1 MSTNATT
8 LVTIDRVAEALSGHD
23 ITVETDAS
31 GRAAHANLNG
41 YNVLFVLLD
50 SVLIARADAATETPS
65 DTPDP
70 TVYLAANQINSSFL
84 DGRAL
89 VVNKGDQ
96 LVIRTES
103 EHQVAAGM
111 TDEQLS
117 SALKRSLD
125 GIMRGQDAMHA
136 LIEEI
141 TKARDSAEAQDN
153 A

>member
-1 MSTNATT
+1 MSTNTT
-8 LVTIDRVAEALSGHD
+8 QLVTIDRVADALAD
-23 ITVETDAS
+23 LDVTVQTDAS
-31 GRAAHANLNG
+31 GRAAHANING

-70 TVYLAANQINSSFL
+70 TVYLAANQVNSSFL
-84 DGRAL
+84 DARAL
-89 VVNKGDQ
+89 VVNKADT
-96 LVIRTES
+96 LIIRTES
-103 EHQVAAGM
+103 ENQVAAGM

-125 GIMRGQDAMHA
+125 GLMRGQDAMHA

-141 TKARDSAEAQDN
+141 TSAREAAQETES
-153 A
+153 

>member
-1 MSTNATT
+1 MSTNTT
-8 LVTIDRVAEALSGHD
+8 QLVTIDRVADALAGLD
-23 ITVETDAS
+23 LTVQTDAS
-31 GRAAHANLNG
+31 GRAAHANING

-70 TVYLAANQINSSFL
+70 TVYLAANQVNSSFL
-84 DGRAL
+84 DARAL
-89 VVNKGDQ
+89 VVNKADT
-96 LVIRTES
+96 LIIRTES
-103 EHQVAAGM
+103 ENQVAAGM

-125 GIMRGQDAMHA
+125 GLMRGQDAMHA

-141 TKARDSAEAQDN
+141 TSAREAAQETEN
-153 A
+153 

>member
-1 MSTNATT
+1 MSTNTT
-8 LVTIDRVAEALSGHD
+8 QLVTIDRVAKALEGLD
-23 ITVETDAS
+23 ITVQTDAS
-31 GRAAHANLNG
+31 GRAAHANING

-70 TVYLAANQINSSFL
+70 TVYLAANQVNSSFL
-84 DGRAL
+84 DARAL
-89 VVNKGDQ
+89 VVNKAKT

-103 EHQVAAGM
+103 ENQVAAGM

-125 GIMRGQDAMHA
+125 GLMRGQDAMHA

-141 TKARDSAEAQDN
+141 TSARESAEEQGN
-153 A
+153 

>member
-1 MSTNATT
+1 MSTNTT
-8 LVTIDRVAEALSGHD
+8 QLVTIDRVADALAGLD
-23 ITVETDAS
+23 VTVQTDAS
-31 GRAAHANLNG
+31 GRAAHANING

-70 TVYLAANQINSSFL
+70 TLYLAANQVNSSFL
-84 DGRAL
+84 DARAL
-89 VVNKGDQ
+89 VVNKADT
-96 LVIRTES
+96 LIIRTES
-103 EHQVAAGM
+103 ENQVAAGM

-125 GIMRGQDAMHA
+125 GLMRGQDAMHA

-141 TKARDSAEAQDN
+141 TSAREAAQKTES
-153 A
+153 

>member
-1 MSTNATT
+1 MSTNTT
-8 LVTIDRVAEALSGHD
+8 QLVTIDRVAKALEGLD
-23 ITVETDAS
+23 ISVQTDAS
-31 GRAAHANLNG
+31 GRAAHANING

-70 TVYLAANQINSSFL
+70 TVYLAANQVNSSFL
-84 DGRAL
+84 DARAL
-89 VVNKGDQ
+89 VVNKAKT
-96 LVIRTES
+96 LVIRTEA
-103 EHQVAAGM
+103 ENQVAAGM

-125 GIMRGQDAMHA
+125 GLMRGQDAMHA

-141 TKARDSAEAQDN
+141 TSARESAEEQGN
-153 A
+153 

>member
-1 MSTNATT
+1 MSTNTT
-8 LVTIDRVAEALSGHD
+8 QLVTIDRVADALAGLD
-23 ITVETDAS
+23 VTVQTDAS
-31 GRAAHANLNG
+31 GRAAHANING

-70 TVYLAANQINSSFL
+70 TMYLAANQVNSSLL
-84 DGRAL
+84 DARAL
-89 VVNKGDQ
+89 VVNKADT
-96 LVIRTES
+96 LIIRTES
-103 EHQVAAGM
+103 ENQVAAGM

-125 GIMRGQDAMHA
+125 GLMRGQDAMHA

-141 TKARDSAEAQDN
+141 TSAREAAQKTES
-153 A
+153 

>member
-1 MSTNATT
+1 MSTNTT
-8 LVTIDRVAEALSGHD
+8 QLVTIDRVAKALEGLD
-23 ITVETDAS
+23 ISVQTDAS
-31 GRAAHANLNG
+31 GRAAHANING

-70 TVYLAANQINSSFL
+70 TVYLAANQVNSSFL
-84 DGRAL
+84 DARAL
-89 VVNKGDQ
+89 VVNKAKT

-103 EHQVAAGM
+103 ENQVAAGM

-125 GIMRGQDAMHA
+125 GLMRGQDAMHA

-141 TKARDSAEAQDN
+141 TSARESAEEQGN
-153 A
+153 

>member
-1 MSTNATT
+1 MSTNTT
-8 LVTIDRVAEALSGHD
+8 QLVTIDRVVDALAD
-23 ITVETDAS
+23 LDVTVQTDAS
-31 GRAAHANLNG
+31 GRAAHANING

-70 TVYLAANQINSSFL
+70 TVYLAANQVNSSFL
-84 DGRAL
+84 DARAL
-89 VVNKGDQ
+89 VVNKADT
-96 LVIRTES
+96 LIIRTES
-103 EHQVAAGM
+103 ENQVAAGM

-125 GIMRGQDAMHA
+125 GLMRGQDAMHA

-141 TKARDSAEAQDN
+141 TSAREAAQETES
-153 A
+153 

>member
-1 MSTNATT
+1 MSTNTT
-8 LVTIDRVAEALSGHD
+8 QLVTIDRVADALAGLD
-23 ITVETDAS
+23 VTVQADAS
-31 GRAAHANLNG
+31 GRAAHANING

-70 TVYLAANQINSSFL
+70 TMYLAANQVNSSFL
-84 DGRAL
+84 DARAL
-89 VVNKGDQ
+89 VVNKADT
-96 LVIRTES
+96 LIIRTES
-103 EHQVAAGM
+103 ENQVAAGM

-125 GIMRGQDAMHA
+125 GLMRGQDAMHA

-141 TKARDSAEAQDN
+141 TSAREAAQKTES
-153 A
+153 

>member
-1 MSTNATT
+1 MSTNTT
-8 LVTIDRVAEALSGHD
+8 QLVTIDRVADALAGLD
-23 ITVETDAS
+23 VTVQTDAS
-31 GRAAHANLNG
+31 GRAAHANING

-70 TVYLAANQINSSFL
+70 TMYLAANQVNSSFL
-84 DGRAL
+84 DARAL
-89 VVNKGDQ
+89 VVNKADT
-96 LVIRTES
+96 LIIRTES
-103 EHQVAAGM
+103 ENQVAAGM

-125 GIMRGQDAMHA
+125 GLMRGQDAMHA

-141 TKARDSAEAQDN
+141 TSAREAAQKTES
-153 A
+153 

>member
-1 MSTNATT
+1 MSTNTT
-8 LVTIDRVAEALSGHD
+8 QLVTIDRVAKALEGLD
-23 ITVETDAS
+23 ITVQTDAS
-31 GRAAHANLNG
+31 GRAAHANING

-70 TVYLAANQINSSFL
+70 TVYLAANQVNSSFL
-84 DGRAL
+84 DVRAL
-89 VVNKGDQ
+89 VVNKAKT
-96 LVIRTES
+96 LVIRTEA
-103 EHQVAAGM
+103 ENQVAAGM

-125 GIMRGQDAMHA
+125 GLMRGQDAMHA

-141 TKARDSAEAQDN
+141 TSARESAEEQGN
-153 A
+153 

>member
-1 MSTNATT
+1 MSTNTT
-8 LVTIDRVAEALSGHD
+8 QLVTIDRVADALAGLD
-23 ITVETDAS
+23 VTVQTDAS
-31 GRAAHANLNG
+31 GRAAHANING

-70 TVYLAANQINSSFL
+70 TVYLAANQVNSSFL
-84 DGRAL
+84 DARAL
-89 VVNKGDQ
+89 VVNKADT
-96 LVIRTES
+96 LIIRTES
-103 EHQVAAGM
+103 ENQVAAGM

-125 GIMRGQDAMHA
+125 GLMRGQDAMHA

-141 TKARDSAEAQDN
+141 TSAREAAQKTEN
-153 A
+153 

>member
-1 MSTNATT
+1 MSTNTT
-8 LVTIDRVAEALSGHD
+8 QLVTIDRVADTLAGLD
-23 ITVETDAS
+23 VTVQTDAS
-31 GRAAHANLNG
+31 GRAAHANING

-70 TVYLAANQINSSFL
+70 TMYLAANQVNSSFL
-84 DGRAL
+84 DARAL
-89 VVNKGDQ
+89 VVNKADT
-96 LVIRTES
+96 LIIRTES
-103 EHQVAAGM
+103 ENQVAAGM

-125 GIMRGQDAMHA
+125 GLMRQDAMHA

-141 TKARDSAEAQDN
+141 TSAREAAQKTES
-153 A
+153 

>member
-1 MSTNATT
+1 MSTNTT
-8 LVTIDRVAEALSGHD
+8 QLVTIDRVADALAGLD
-23 ITVETDAS
+23 VTVQTDAS
-31 GRAAHANLNG
+31 GRAAHANING

-70 TVYLAANQINSSFL
+70 TMYLAANQVNSSFL
-84 DGRAL
+84 DARAL
-89 VVNKGDQ
+89 VVNKADT
-96 LVIRTES
+96 LIIRTES
-103 EHQVAAGM
+103 ENQVAAGM

-125 GIMRGQDAMHA
+125 GLMRGQDAMHA

-141 TKARDSAEAQDN
+141 TSAREAAQEAES
-153 A
+153 

>member
-1 MSTNATT
+1 MSTKTT
-8 LVTIDRVAEALSGHD
+8 QLVTIDRVADALAGLD
-23 ITVETDAS
+23 VTVQTDAS
-31 GRAAHANLNG
+31 GRAAHANING

-70 TVYLAANQINSSFL
+70 TVYLAANQVNSSFL
-84 DGRAL
+84 DARAL
-89 VVNKGDQ
+89 VVNKADT
-96 LVIRTES
+96 LIIRTES
-103 EHQVAAGM
+103 ENQVAAGM

-125 GIMRGQDAMHA
+125 GLMRGQDAMHA

-141 TKARDSAEAQDN
+141 TSAREAAQETES
-153 A
+153 

>member
-1 MSTNATT
+1 MSTNTT
-8 LVTIDRVAEALSGHD
+8 QLVTIDRVAKALEGLD
-23 ITVETDAS
+23 ITVQTDAS
-31 GRAAHANLNG
+31 GRAAHANING

-70 TVYLAANQINSSFL
+70 TVYLAANQVNSSFL
-84 DGRAL
+84 DARAL
-89 VVNKGDQ
+89 VVNKAKT
-96 LVIRTES
+96 LVIRTEA
-103 EHQVAAGM
+103 ENQVAAGM

-125 GIMRGQDAMHA
+125 GLMRGQDAMHA

-141 TKARDSAEAQDN
+141 TSARESAEEQGN
-153 A
+153 

>member
-1 MSTNATT
+1 MSTNTT
-8 LVTIDRVAEALSGHD
+8 QLVTIDRVADALAD
-23 ITVETDAS
+23 LDVTVQTDAS
-31 GRAAHANLNG
+31 GRAAHANING

-70 TVYLAANQINSSFL
+70 TVYLAANQVNSSFL
-84 DGRAL
+84 DARAL
-89 VVNKGDQ
+89 VVNKADT
-96 LVIRTES
+96 LIIRTES
-103 EHQVAAGM
+103 ENQVAAGM

-125 GIMRGQDAMHA
+125 GLMRGQDAMHA

-141 TKARDSAEAQDN
+141 TSAREAAQKTES
-153 A
+153 

>member
-1 MSTNATT
+1 MSTNTT
-8 LVTIDRVAEALSGHD
+8 QLVTIDRVADALAGLD
-23 ITVETDAS
+23 VTVQTDAS
-31 GRAAHANLNG
+31 GRAAHANING

-70 TVYLAANQINSSFL
+70 TVYLAANQVNSSFL
-84 DGRAL
+84 DARAL
-89 VVNKGDQ
+89 VVNKADT
-96 LVIRTES
+96 LIIRTES
-103 EHQVAAGM
+103 ENQVAAGM

-125 GIMRGQDAMHA
+125 GLMRGQDAMHA

-141 TKARDSAEAQDN
+141 TSAREAAQETES
-153 A
+153 

>member
-1 MSTNATT
+1 MSTNTT
-8 LVTIDRVAEALSGHD
+8 QLVTIDRVAKALEGLD
-23 ITVETDAS
+23 ITVQTDAS
-31 GRAAHANLNG
+31 GRAAHANING

-70 TVYLAANQINSSFL
+70 TVYLAANQVNSSFL
-84 DGRAL
+84 DARAL
-89 VVNKGDQ
+89 VVNKAKT
-96 LVIRTES
+96 LVIRTEA
-103 EHQVAAGM
+103 ENQVAAGM

-125 GIMRGQDAMHA
+125 GLMRGQDAMHA

-141 TKARDSAEAQDN
+141 TSARESAEEQDN
-153 A
+153 

>member
-1 MSTNATT
+1 MSTNTT
-8 LVTIDRVAEALSGHD
+8 QLVTIDRVADTLAGLD
-23 ITVETDAS
+23 VTVQTDAS
-31 GRAAHANLNG
+31 GRAAHANING

-70 TVYLAANQINSSFL
+70 TMYLAANQVNSSFL
-84 DGRAL
+84 DARAL
-89 VVNKGDQ
+89 VVNKADT
-96 LVIRTES
+96 LIIRTES
-103 EHQVAAGM
+103 ENQVAAGM

-125 GIMRGQDAMHA
+125 GLMRGQDAMHA

-141 TKARDSAEAQDN
+141 TSAREAAQKTES
-153 A
+153 

>member
-1 MSTNATT
+1 MSTNTT
-8 LVTIDRVAEALSGHD
+8 QLVTIDRVADALAGLD
-23 ITVETDAS
+23 VTVQTDAS
-31 GRAAHANLNG
+31 GRAAHANING

-70 TVYLAANQINSSFL
+70 TVYLAANQVNSSFL
-84 DGRAL
+84 DARAL
-89 VVNKGDQ
+89 VVNKADT
-96 LVIRTES
+96 LIIRTES
-103 EHQVAAGM
+103 ENQVAAGM

-125 GIMRGQDAMHA
+125 GLMRGQDAMHA

-141 TKARDSAEAQDN
+141 TSAREAAQKTES
-153 A
+153 

>member
-1 MSTNATT
+1 MSTNTT
-8 LVTIDRVAEALSGHD
+8 QLVTIDRVAKALEGLD
-23 ITVETDAS
+23 ISVQTDAS
-31 GRAAHANLNG
+31 GRAAHANING

-70 TVYLAANQINSSFL
+70 TVYLAANQVNSSFL
-84 DGRAL
+84 DARAL
-89 VVNKGDQ
+89 VVNKAKT
-96 LVIRTES
+96 LVIRTEA
-103 EHQVAAGM
+103 ENQVAAGM

-125 GIMRGQDAMHA
+125 GLMRGQDAMHA

-141 TKARDSAEAQDN
+141 TSARESAEDQDN
-153 A
+153 